1 MHVHTTALKLLL
13 KLFLIHVFLIFFDEV
28 EKKIPNSQSVTQL
41 TEFKD
46 KVLFLLPRWFF
57 KKYFMS
63 CYTDMPFQLNGMKT
77 SDSFCK
83 KDLSLV

>member
-1 MHVHTTALKLLL
+1 MHVYTTALKLLL
-13 KLFLIHVFLIFFDEV
+13 KLFLIHIFLIFFDEV
-28 EKKIPNSQSVTQL
+28 KKKIPNIQSVIQL
-41 TEFKD
+41 TEFFTA
-46 KVLFLLPRWFF
+46 KVFF

-63 CYTDMPFQLNGMKT
+63 CYTDMPFQLSGMKT